1 MDAQDFNST
10 HEQAIY
16 SEPASSNYPPRPPFA
31 PEPDFFAR
39 HHMVIKAI
47 LIGML
52 TLFLMIPMALIGNLI
67 EEREETARE
76 ATAEVYQKWSG
87 TQTVMG
93 PVLTIPF
100 YEFVT
105 GKDDKKERQMNVLH
119 VFPENL
125 SIRSEVETQELKRG
139 LYEIVV
145 YQTPIELKG
154 NFVVPEEISN
164 LSEEAW
170 NEMLLGDA
178 MLNIGISDL
187 RGISEQ
193 VEMEW
198 GGEKKILNPGIRQ
211 AMIMESG
218 VSIQVDVRS
227 LLKDGTVEFVVRLK
241 LKGSESL
248 YFTPLGKTTDV
259 HMQSNCTTP
268 SFVGAFL
275 PLDRD
280 VNDKGFTAEWKVMH
294 VNRNYPQDFAGARW
308 ERDIHDSEFGVTM
321 LLPVQHYQKSMRSV
335 KYAILIILLT
345 FVVSFFVEVLQ
356 KKRIHPFQ
364 YLLIGAALCLFYSLL
379 ISISEHTNFTVAYG
393 IASVMTV
400 AMLTVYM
407 TGVLKIRKTALTI
420 GGLLALLYLYIFV
433 LIQMETYALLAG
445 SVGLFVILGVIMY
458 FSQRVSWGG
467 MENKKTTA

>member
-1 MDAQDFNST
+1 MDAQDFNSK

-16 SEPASSNYPPRPPFA
+16 SEPASSNYPHQAPVV
-31 PEPDFFAR
+31 PEPGFFASN
-39 HHMVIKAI
+39 HMVIKAI
-47 LIGML
+47 LIGIL
-52 TLFLMIPMALIGNLI
+52 TLFLLIPMALISELI
-67 EEREETARE
+67 REREQTARD
-76 ATAEVYQKWSG
+76 ATSEVYQKWSG
-87 TQTVMG
+87 TQTIMG
-93 PVLTIPF
+93 PLLTIPF
-100 YEFVT
+100 HEITT
-105 GKDDKKERQMNVLH
+105 GKDDNKEKTMNVIQ

-154 NFVVPEEISN
+154 TFVLPEELRN
-164 LSEEAW
+164 LSEEVSS
-170 NEMLLGDA
+170 NILFGDA

-198 GGEKKILNPGIRQ
+198 GGEKKILDPGIRQ
-211 AMIMESG
+211 AMIMSSG
-218 VSIQVDVRS
+218 VSIAVDLRS
-227 LLKDGTVEFVVRLK
+227 LITDGTVEFAVSLK

-248 YFTPLGKTTDV
+248 HFVPLGKTTEV
-259 HMQSNCTTP
+259 NMRSNCATP

-275 PLDRD
+275 PLDRE
-280 VNDKGFTAEWKVMH
+280 VNDTGFTAVWKVMH
-294 VNRNYPQDFAGARW
+294 VNRNYPQVITGSRW
-308 ERDIHDSEFGVTM
+308 EYDIQESGFGVTM

-356 KKRIHPFQ
+356 KKTIHPFQ
-364 YLLIGAALCLFYSLL
+364 YLLIGAALCLFYALL
-379 ISISEHTNFTVAYG
+379 ISISEHTNFTIAYG

-400 AMLTVYM
+400 TLLTCYM
-407 TGVLKIRKTALTI
+407 AGVLKIKKTALTI

-445 SVGLFVILGVIMY
+445 SVGLFAILAVIMY
-458 FSQRVSWGG
+458 FSQRINWNGQ
-467 MENKKTTA
+467 ETKN